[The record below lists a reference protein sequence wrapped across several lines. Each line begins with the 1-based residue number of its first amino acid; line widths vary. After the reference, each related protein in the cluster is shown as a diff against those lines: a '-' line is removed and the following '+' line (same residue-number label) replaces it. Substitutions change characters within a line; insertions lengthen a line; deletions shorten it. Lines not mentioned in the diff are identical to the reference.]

1 MIELARRMRLI
12 SRYLLRETLPMVFL
26 SLLVFTFVLMI
37 PPIMQ
42 VAQTLITKGVDGWTI
57 ATLMLTLVPQGL
69 GVTIPMA
76 VLIGLL
82 MGLGRMSGDR
92 EMVAMQACGVSVY
105 RLLRP
110 VILMT
115 VMTTLTTCYIL
126 IETLPDANQ
135 AFRDI
140 TFRTL
145 AARADDEVKPRIF
158 DQGFP
163 GLVLYV
169 GEVDIQGT
177 GWSNVFLADTRR
189 EGPAQVYI
197 ADEGR
202 ILLDPEARKVEIVLT
217 EGSLHRIEPDDPNI
231 YNVSRFSEIVLS
243 LDPDTVFPEGGPQR
257 GLTEMRIPELQAQ
270 IVEMEAAGMSAHN
283 PIMEIHQK
291 FSIPFACLVFGIIGL
306 ALGVTNRKDGRLAS
320 FALGI
325 GVIFAYYIIMFGAKA
340 MAKGALVSPHLA
352 MWIPNVVLGLTG
364 IALLLLRARSNGRQL
379 LRSLPGNT
387 KAPKVSTE
395 DAGAHRTSLDV
406 AALGDD
412 SQVTAPPQSHTSPQE
427 QTAHQAG
434 ISAKAGW
441 SRISVV
447 SLLDQYVAKQYF
459 NIVALAFVGLLGIF
473 YISTFI
479 DLSDKLFKGETTLAM
494 IGEYFWYATPQF
506 VYYVLP
512 ISALIATL
520 ITIGVLTKSSELT
533 VMKACGI
540 SLYRASFPLLLFS
553 LIWSGVLFSMSESFL
568 ADANRRAN
576 ELRRVI
582 RGGGAQFYDVL
593 SRKWIVSPDGSIY
606 NYSHFDPAE
615 TVLHDL
621 HTYRFAEDEWRLI
634 RRAYARYVLYDERWE
649 GREIWTR
656 DFDADLSPG
665 AFKAASELELPLE
678 SPAYFATER
687 PDAERM
693 NYRELDTYIS
703 ELSAS
708 GVDVVALRVALQGK
722 LSFPFVTLVL
732 TLIAVPFAVT
742 TGQHGALYGI
752 GIGIVLALSYWVVIS
767 IFSAIGSAGLLT
779 PLLAAWAPNVLFGGS
794 ALYMLL
800 AVRT

>member
-1 MIELARRMRLI
+1 MIELDWQMHI
-12 SRYLLRETLPMVFL
+12 INRYILRETVPMVFL

-42 VAQTLITKGVDGWTI
+42 VAQTLIAKGVDGWTI

-92 EMVAMQACGVSVY
+92 EMVAMQACGVSIY

-110 VILMT
+110 VIALA
-115 VMTTLTTCYIL
+115 VMTTLMTCYIL
-126 IETLPDANQ
+126 TETLPDANQ

-145 AARADDEVKPRIF
+145 AARADDEVKARIF

-177 GWSNVFLADTRR
+177 GWSNVFLADTRQ

-202 ILLDPEARKVEIVLT
+202 ILLDPEARKVEIVLA
-217 EGSLHRIEPDDPNI
+217 EGSLHRIEPDDPNT
-231 YNVSRFSEIVLS
+231 YNVSQFSEIVIS
-243 LDPDTVFPEGGPQR
+243 LAPDAVFPEGGPQR
-257 GLTEMRIPELQAQ
+257 GLTEMRIHELQAQ
-270 IVEMEAAGMSAHN
+270 IIEMEAAGMSAHN

-291 FSIPFACLVFGIIGL
+291 FSIPVACLVFGLIGL

-340 MAKGALVSPHLA
+340 MAKGALVSPHFA
-352 MWIPNVVLGLTG
+352 MWIPNIVLGLTG
-364 IALLLLRARSNGRQL
+364 ILLLLLRARSSGRQL
-379 LRSLPGNT
+379 LPSLSGTTPPQN
-387 KAPKVSTE
+387 VSTG
-395 DAGAHRTSLDV
+395 DAANS
-406 AALGDD
+406 AAPAQRQ
-412 SQVTAPPQSHTSPQE
+412 SASAPRK
-427 QTAHQAG
+427 QTARQVG
-434 ISAKAGW
+434 IRANAGW
-441 SRISVV
+441 SRISVI
-447 SLLDQYVAKQYF
+447 SLLDQYVVKQYF

-479 DLSDKLFKGETTLAM
+479 DLSDKLFKGETTLAT

-512 ISALIATL
+512 ISALISTL

-553 LIWSGVLFSMSESFL
+553 LVWSGVLFSMSESFL

-582 RGGGAQFYDVL
+582 RGGAPQFHDVL
-593 SRKWIVSPDGSIY
+593 NRQWIVSPDGSIY

-621 HTYRFAEDEWRLI
+621 NTYRFAQDDWQLV
-634 RRAYARYVLYDERWE
+634 RRAYARYATYDERWE
-649 GREIWTR
+649 GREIWMR
-656 DFDADLSPG
+656 DFNADLSPG
-665 AFKAASELELPLE
+665 AFNAASALELPLE

-693 NYRELDTYIS
+693 NYRELNSYIA

-742 TGQHGALYGI
+742 TGRHGALYGI

-779 PLLAAWAPNVLFGGS
+779 PLLAAWAPNVIFGGS
-794 ALYMLL
+794 ALYLLL